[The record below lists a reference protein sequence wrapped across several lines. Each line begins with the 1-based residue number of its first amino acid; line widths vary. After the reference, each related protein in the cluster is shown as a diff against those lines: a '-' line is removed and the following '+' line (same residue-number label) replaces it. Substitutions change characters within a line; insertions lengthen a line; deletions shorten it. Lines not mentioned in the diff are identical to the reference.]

1 MPGSLI
7 SRIYTFSTKAT
18 PPGWRASAELRCQ
31 KLFWRRRRFFVL
43 LNRRI
48 KDSVEELFEMQREA
62 LLQTVNV
69 LRFLL

>member
-1 MPGSLI
+1 LEGV
-7 SRIYTFSTKAT
+7 
-18 PPGWRASAELRCQ
+18 
-31 KLFWRRRRFFVL
+31 RRTALPKIILEARRFFVL